1 MMPAWLQ
8 SIQNGAGD
16 VYNTAVPN
24 GDVYNATL
32 LNGNVYN
39 TAVPNGVSPTAADTD
54 LSDNEDEDRP
64 QDLSPQPQDASTTA
78 GGESRSKSC
87 SPHHNDDHGD
97 SSPRYPNH
105 GVDRAG
111 KQQLV

>member
-24 GDVYNATL
+24 GDVYNTAVP
-32 LNGNVYN
+32 NGNVYN

-64 QDLSPQPQDASTTA
+64 QDLSPQPQDASTA
-78 GGESRSKSC
+78 AGESPSKSC
-87 SPHHNDDHGD
+87 SPHNDDDHGD
-97 SSPRYPNH
+97 RSPRYPDH